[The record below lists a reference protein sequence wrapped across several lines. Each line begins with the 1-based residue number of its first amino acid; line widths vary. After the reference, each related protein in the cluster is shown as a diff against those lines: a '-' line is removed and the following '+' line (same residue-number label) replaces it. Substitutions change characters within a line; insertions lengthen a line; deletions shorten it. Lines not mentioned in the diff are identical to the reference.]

1 MVSRL
6 CVKGLGPSIVEK
18 DLIDL
23 FSQKGEV
30 TDARV
35 MRAKSGRSR
44 QFAFVGF
51 RTESQAKE
59 VMEYFNNTF
68 LKSSR
73 IVVEKAEKL
82 TDKGSSMKGSKGK
95 KRERDVE
102 EAQETQHDVKVQK
115 KLDKDKEE
123 FMEVMK
129 SRNKAKFWN
138 NDVTDNVNEGDFDT
152 EANDFDE
159 SADSDDEYNDMNES
173 TPKEEA
179 EDLVEIER
187 DSSKKDGKNN
197 LDSFI
202 EALEARAEEGKKDKV
217 DTRTSKKN
225 RTKDAAPVEDTNDK
239 NAQSEEEDCND
250 GAKTDNARLFV
261 KNLPFT
267 SSEDEVSALFGTYG
281 TVKRAFALDPDTH
294 SGRGLGYVEFGNHR
308 EAEEARSQLH
318 GTSFWGESCASTMPR

>member
-1 MVSRL
+1 
-6 CVKGLGPSIVEK
+6 
-18 DLIDL
+18 
-23 FSQKGEV
+23 
-30 TDARV
+30 

-95 KRERDVE
+95 KRERDVKE
-102 EAQETQHDVKVQK
+102 AREAQQEVKTSK

-152 EANDFDE
+152 E
-159 SADSDDEYNDMNES
+159 
-173 TPKEEA
+173 
-179 EDLVEIER
+179 
-187 DSSKKDGKNN
+187 G
-197 LDSFI
+197 
-202 EALEARAEEGKKDKV
+202 
-217 DTRTSKKN
+217 
-225 RTKDAAPVEDTNDK
+225 
-239 NAQSEEEDCND
+239 Q
-250 GAKTDNARLFV
+250 
-261 KNLPFT
+261 
-267 SSEDEVSALFGTYG
+267 
-281 TVKRAFALDPDTH
+281 
-294 SGRGLGYVEFGNHR
+294 
-308 EAEEARSQLH
+308 
-318 GTSFWGESCASTMPR
+318 